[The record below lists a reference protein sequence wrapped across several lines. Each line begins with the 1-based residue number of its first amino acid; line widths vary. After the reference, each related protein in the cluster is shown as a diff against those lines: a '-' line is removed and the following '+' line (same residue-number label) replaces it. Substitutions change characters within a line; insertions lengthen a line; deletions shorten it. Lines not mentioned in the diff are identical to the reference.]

1 MLEGYNKCMKNK
13 LPKNKSEKTF
23 ASGEVMS
30 LLENMNDGVKILA
43 EGQGAIDERLG
54 RIENRL
60 DSVEENIEIIK
71 SDITDIKFDLKRKV
85 SYDEFEK
92 LENRVVKLEKLSFAR

>member
-1 MLEGYNKCMKNK
+1 MKKK
-13 LPKNKSEKTF
+13 LQKNKSEKTF

-30 LLENMNDGVKILA
+30 LLENMNDGIKILA
-43 EGQGAIDERLG
+43 EGQSDLRKDVNEIRGDINVIKND
-54 RIENRL
+54 
-60 DSVEENIEIIK
+60 IEIIK